1 MSILIKGMEK
11 PDCCD
16 HCPLFDDEY
25 QHPYWCMALNKQIDV
40 KINEK
45 YADCPITEIPPLRE
59 SDGQYYRDIA
69 KAYNVMFYGV
79 PRHQTNSD
87 KIRGMTDE
95 ELAEWLNDMQGYSFS
110 CGLIEARIS
119 EYPNRY
125 NAWLEWLKEE
135 AKE

>member
-1 MSILIKGMEK
+1 MSKE
-11 PDCCD
+11 
-16 HCPLFDDEY
+16 HSS
-25 QHPYWCMALNKQIDV
+25 QIDFLKEELCETCAHKEFCGEDANIIQLV
-40 KINEK
+40 KCEV
-45 YADCPITEIPPLRE
+45 YAVQAGILKST
-59 SDGQYYRDIA
+59 A
-69 KAYNVMFYGV
+69 
-79 PRHQTNSD
+79 TNAD
-87 KIRGMTDE
+87 RIRSMTDE